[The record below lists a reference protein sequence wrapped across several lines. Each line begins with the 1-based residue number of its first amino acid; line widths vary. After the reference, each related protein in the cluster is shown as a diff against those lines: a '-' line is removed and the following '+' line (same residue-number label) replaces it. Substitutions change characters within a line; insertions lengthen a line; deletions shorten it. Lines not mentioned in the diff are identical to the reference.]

1 MLTSGVMKAGD
12 LDEDF
17 EDDPESKVHVL
28 VHDLKPPFLDGRTA
42 YTKQLE
48 PVTPVKDV
56 TSDMA
61 QFSRKGSALVRE
73 RRDRKE
79 RERAAAKA
87 ASMAGTTLGNLM
99 GVKDE
104 PDLGEEGQ
112 QVDENN
118 YKAGSQFAT
127 HLQKNEGV
135 SDFAR
140 TRTLKQQREYLP
152 AFAVR
157 EELMR
162 TIRDNQGES
171 ALLRQ
176 KLTPSHRCYRRD
188 WFR

>member
-1 MLTSGVMKAGD
+1 MLQSGLIQAGD
-12 LDEDF
+12 VDQDF
-17 EDDPESKVHVL
+17 EDDQDSKVHVL
-28 VHDLKPPFLDGRTA
+28 VHDLKPPFLDGRVA

-48 PVTPVKDV
+48 PVNPVRDV

-61 QFSRKGSALVRE
+61 IFSRKGSLLVRE
-73 RRDRKE
+73 RRERQE

-87 ASMAGTTLGNLM
+87 ASMAGTALGNLM

-112 QVDENN
+112 KVDEDN

-127 HLQKNEGV
+127 HLQKAEGA
-135 SDFAR
+135 SEFSR

-157 EELMR
+157 EELMS
-162 TIRDNQGES
+162 TIRDNQGELQDRS
-171 ALLRQ
+171 
-176 KLTPSHRCYRRD
+176 
-188 WFR
+188 

>member
-61 QFSRKGSALVRE
+61 QFSRKGSVLVRE

-104 PDLGEEGQ
+104 PDLGEEGKE
-112 QVDENN
+112 VDENN

-140 TRTLKQQREYLP
+140 SRTLKQQREYLP

-162 TIRDNQGES
+162 TIRDNQGK
-171 ALLRQ
+171 LRPSFR
-176 KLTPSHRCYRRD
+176 KLTTQLS
-188 WFR
+188 